1 MLHINIYYVLI
12 QFSKKKKNFLKRLK
26 LIFSKKI
33 YIFFIIIKIIKEIN
47 LIKNFFFFV

>member
-1 MLHINIYYVLI
+1 MLLINIYYVLI
-12 QFSKKKKNFLKRLK
+12 QFPKKKNFLKRLK